1 MSDRL
6 NSLLKLLE
14 QDPHDSFLSYGIALE
29 HISTGNYEEA
39 ERYLSSIIKKDPDYV
54 PAYMQLAQVYENLN
68 LIDKA
73 KNIYKEGIEIARKNN
88 DSHTAEEMEDFLN
101 ELK

>member
-6 NSLLKLLE
+6 SSLLKMLE
-14 QDPHDSFLSYGIALE
+14 QDPDDSFLSYGIALE
-29 HISTGNYEEA
+29 HISADNYREA
-39 ERYLSSIIKKDPDYV
+39 EKYLSSIIKKDPDYI

-68 LIDKA
+68 LIEKA
-73 KNIYKEGIEIARKNN
+73 KNIYRDGIEIAQNNN
-88 DSHTAEEMEDFLN
+88 DSHAAKEMEDFLN

>member
-1 MSDRL
+1 VSDRL
-6 NSLLKLLE
+6 NSLLELLKKTP
-14 QDPHDSFLSYGIALE
+14 DDSFLSYGAALE
-29 HISTGNYEEA
+29 YISTGNYEEG
-39 ERYLSSIIKKDPDYV
+39 EKYLSSLIKKDPNYV
-54 PAYMQLAQVYENLN
+54 PAYMQLAMVYENLN

-88 DSHTAEEMEDFLN
+88 DSHAAEEMEEFLN

>member
-6 NSLLKLLE
+6 SSLLKMLE
-14 QDPHDSFLSYGIALE
+14 QDPDDSFLSYGIALE
-29 HISTGNYEEA
+29 HISADNYREA
-39 ERYLSSIIKKDPDYV
+39 EKYLSSIIKKDPDYI

-68 LIDKA
+68 LIEKA
-73 KNIYKEGIEIARKNN
+73 KNIYRDGIEIAQNN
-88 DSHTAEEMEDFLN
+88 KDSHAAKEMEDFLN